1 MLCSTVIVVWL
12 NVLLGALMVEKK
24 HYKVKLTEK
33 DVKRQQPEA
42 HDAAGLPVSTLNTA
56 FSISEQKK
64 G

>member
-1 MLCSTVIVVWL
+1 
-12 NVLLGALMVEKK
+12 VL
-24 HYKVKLTEK
+24 
-33 DVKRQQPEA
+33 DVKQQQQEA